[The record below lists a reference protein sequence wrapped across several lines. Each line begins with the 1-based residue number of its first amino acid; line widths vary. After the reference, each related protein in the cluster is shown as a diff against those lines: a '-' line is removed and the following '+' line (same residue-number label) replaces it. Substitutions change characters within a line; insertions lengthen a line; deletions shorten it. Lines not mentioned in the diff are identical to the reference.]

1 MLLLQKLL
9 RYTEGRNLYLPKKAQ
24 LMKKIL
30 LIIITSFC
38 SCQIWAQT
46 ANAVLFTENGEKFT
60 AILNGIRQN
69 DRSET
74 NVKITGL
81 NAEYYKLKVIFDNN
95 AFGERNFNL
104 AVQIGNESTYSI
116 KKNSKGEYVLRF
128 ISTVLIADAPPTS
141 STQRE
146 IEYTNN
152 PSAES
157 SNTRTVTHQTTTTT
171 TVKGGHSNPDDI
183 NFNMG
188 VNVGEKEGNVNIN
201 MSGIDDSN
209 SNSTTTTTQTTTT
222 TTSTNNIHQHEQP
235 VPPPPAYLPGYNG
248 PYGCPVPLSQ
258 NDFNELKQ
266 TIKTKSFEDTKMT
279 IAKQVVLKQCLFVS
293 QVKEIMQLFS
303 FEESKLEFAKY
314 SYNHTYDLGNYFKV
328 NDVFTF
334 ESSIDD
340 LNEYI
345 QSK

>member
-1 MLLLQKLL
+1 MLNSEKAKFI
-9 RYTEGRNLYLPKKAQ
+9 TPKYLI

-81 NAEYYKLKVIFDNN
+81 NAEYYKLKVIFDNK

-116 KKNSKGEYVLRF
+116 RKNSKGEYVLRF
-128 ISTVLIADAPPTS
+128 VSVVPIADAPATS
-141 STQRE
+141 ATQIE
-146 IEYTNN
+146 SEYTNKQYEE
-152 PSAES
+152 PLISG
-157 SNTRTVTHQTTTTT
+157 TVTHKTTTTT
-171 TVKGGHSNPDDI
+171 IVKGSQTNPDDI

-209 SNSTTTTTQTTTT
+209 SSSTTTTTQTTTT
-222 TTSTNNIHQHEQP
+222 TTSTNNIHPHEQP

-314 SYNHTYDLGNYFKV
+314 SYDHTYDLGNYFKV
-328 NDVFTF
+328 NNVFTF

>member
-1 MLLLQKLL
+1 MKKLL
-9 RYTEGRNLYLPKKAQ
+9 
-24 LMKKIL
+24 L
-30 LIIITSFC
+30 LIITCFC
-38 SCQIWAQT
+38 SLQIWAQT

-69 DRSET
+69 DKSET

-81 NAEYYKLKVIFDNN
+81 NAEYYKLKVIFDNKSI
-95 AFGERNFNL
+95 GERNFNL
-104 AVQIGNESTYSI
+104 AVQIGNESTYNI

-128 ISTVLIADAPPTS
+128 MSVVPIAEAPPSSPSQSEVVYTS
-141 STQRE
+141 
-146 IEYTNN
+146 N
-152 PSAES
+152 PAAET
-157 SNTRTVTHQTTTTT
+157 SNTGTITHQTTTTT

-188 VNVGEKEGNVNIN
+188 VNVGDQGGNVSIN
-201 MSGIDDSN
+201 MSGMDGSN
-209 SNSTTTTTQTTTT
+209 SSSTTTHTTTT
-222 TTSTNNIHQHEQP
+222 TTLSNNIHQNPQHEQP
-235 VPPPPAYLPGYNG
+235 APPPPPPAYLPGYNG
-248 PYGCPVPLSQ
+248 PYGCPAPLSQ
-258 NDFNELKQ
+258 IDFNALKQ
-266 TIKTKSFEDTKMT
+266 TIKTKNFEDTKMT
-279 IAKQVVLKQCLFVS
+279 IAKQVVSKQCFFVY

-314 SYNHTYDLGNYFKV
+314 AYDHTYDLGNYFKV
-328 NDVFTF
+328 NDAFTF